1 MCIPQEKRDENKI
14 NDNRST
20 RRRKEKIVGFV
31 CFFTVTD
38 ITYTTSVSVHKMMS
52 QALGK
57 NTQVNK
63 ETGKKT
69 TKEWAERVK
78 EWISIQRNFIRK
90 CWTMNTGT
98 DYIYLIFFSSLFSHS
113 LFRSLS
119 LSCSAYVY
127 RSTFTS
133 HCASGML
140 FLSMCIVYLRLNIG
154 KRVSLTATFSS
165 PASTLILSTPPS
177 PFVPACSLSHL
188 TWFVDKFRVF
198 LIGVA
203 IRFPR
208 VIFSML
214 FVRCSSWS
222 VAKECK
228 RHKHFSHENEIL
240 IRLWKG
246 FSHRCFLFMFSP
258 SIPMLTDP
266 N

>member
-1 MCIPQEKRDENKI
+1 MITDQQEEE
-14 NDNRST
+14 
-20 RRRKEKIVGFV
+20 RKKSWALYV
-31 CFFTVTD
+31 FFTVTD

-63 ETGKKT
+63 DTGKKT

-113 LFRSLS
+113 LFLSLS

-165 PASTLILSTPPS
+165 ASTLILSTPLS

-240 IRLWKG
+240 TRLWKG